1 MSTERTTRVTALSA
15 LVLAA
20 MALGVGLVNLGCER
34 KSDVTAEQ
42 ARAAQGATDDNK
54 EGARM
59 PSSPLAKGAAP
70 ATVPTV
76 QKIIDKSSEVPP
88 SAAKPAGAARAK
100 TATSGMKD
108 GLIVKRLVL
117 TNAIEN
123 REPARVSGFQTGA
136 GPIVAFIEAQNPMD
150 DAQKIVVT
158 FEHASGKKVGFVK
171 LEIPQNSSRWRTWA
185 RSSHVTA
192 AGEWN
197 AVVRNGDGEELARQ
211 SFDVQG

>member
-20 MALGVGLVNLGCER
+20 MSLGVGLVNLGCER

-42 ARAAQGATDDNK
+42 ARAAQQATSNK
-54 EGARM
+54 EGVRM

-76 QKIIDKSSEVPP
+76 QKITAEATKSAT
-88 SAAKPAGAARAK
+88 SAAKSAGVAPAK
-100 TATSGMKD
+100 TSTAAAKD
-108 GLIVKRLVL
+108 GLVVKRLVL
-117 TNAIEN
+117 TNAIED
-123 REPARVSGFQTGA
+123 REPAQISGFHTGA
-136 GPIVAFIEAQNPMD
+136 GPVVAFIEAQNRLD

-185 RSSHVTA
+185 RTSHVTA
-192 AGEWN
+192 VGEWN
-197 AVVRNGDGEELARQ
+197 AVVRTGDGEELARQ
-211 SFDVQG
+211 SFNVQG

>member
-1 MSTERTTRVTALSA
+1 MSIERTTRVTALSA

-42 ARAAQGATDDNK
+42 SRAAKGATNDNK

-76 QKIIDKSSEVPP
+76 QKITDNSTQAPP
-88 SAAKPAGAARAK
+88 SAAKPAGVARAK
-100 TATSGMKD
+100 TSPAAAKD

-123 REPARVSGFQTGA
+123 REPAQVSGFQTGA
-136 GPIVAFIEAQNPMD
+136 GPVVAFIEAQNSMAD
-150 DAQKIVVT
+150 VQKIVVT

-185 RSSHVTA
+185 RTSHVTA

-197 AVVRNGDGEELARQ
+197 AVVRTGDGEVLARQ
-211 SFDVQG
+211 SFSVEG